1 MPVWAI
7 SWKVL
12 KGLKLNL
19 VPTQM
24 LTRGNA
30 EDRNHNPILHFTSF
44 HKRWFSL
51 SCLGVQVVFA

>member
-7 SWKVL
+7 SWKLL

-19 VPTQM
+19 VHTQM

-30 EDRNHNPILHFTSF
+30 EDRNHNPILHFT
-44 HKRWFSL
+44 
-51 SCLGVQVVFA
+51 